1 MELITVDKKTLIE
14 TITRNREEHRETF
27 LKAQKRYRK
36 AVIKLLDERLEQA
49 REGKRIDL
57 VLRLPEPVD
66 YTSSYDT
73 ALAMLEWEVEDTV
86 QLSQHD
92 FERYVQNN
100 WEWGAL
106 GLRTPSPTSQSSV

>member
-1 MELITVDKKTLIE
+1 M
-14 TITRNREEHRETF
+14 
-27 LKAQKRYRK
+27 
-36 AVIKLLDERLEQA
+36 IKLLDERLEQA

-66 YTSSYDT
+66 YTGSYDT

-106 GLRTPSPTSQSSV
+106 WAANTQSSLAK